1 MKCLR
6 QLKKCASSRSG
17 AAAIEFALVIP
28 VFFIL
33 LFGIVA
39 FGSYLAVVHSVQQLA
54 AEAARAAVAGMSDTE
69 RNSLALAYIN
79 SNVGSYPLLVPSN
92 LTLLNSATNASN
104 VFQITLNY
112 NLSSSFIYQ
121 LPSFVPGPPST
132 IVRSAAIQRGG
143 Y

>member
-1 MKCLR
+1 MKGLR
-6 QLKKCASSRSG
+6 QLKNCVFSRSG
-17 AAAIEFALVIP
+17 AAAVEFALVVPI
-28 VFFIL
+28 FFIL
-33 LFGIVA
+33 LFGIIV
-39 FGSYLAVVHSVQQLA
+39 FGSYLAVIHSVQQLA
-54 AEAARAAVAGMSDTE
+54 AEAARASVAGMSDTE

-79 SNVGSYPLLVPSN
+79 NNVGSYPLLVPSK
-92 LTLLNSATNASN
+92 LTLVNSATNASD